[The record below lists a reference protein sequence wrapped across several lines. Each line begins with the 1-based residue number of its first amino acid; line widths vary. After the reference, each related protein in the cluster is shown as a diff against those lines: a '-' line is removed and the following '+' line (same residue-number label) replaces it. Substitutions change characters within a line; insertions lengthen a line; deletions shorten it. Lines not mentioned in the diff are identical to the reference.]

1 MSIVLGA
8 NENRYYET
16 LNRLFAITT
25 GLVILLCLFCLPLIQ
40 IDERDAML
48 YVGLLGISAAL
59 TIIKYVWLKNRISY
73 DHGYYITDVLN
84 PIMTGL
90 LIYISGRFGLYL
102 YFIFFLQLMGSIALL
117 RFRHVVVSATI
128 ISSISTYLFFIDD
141 TFQLGETERYAAG
154 LILLMVLFLMTAFTY
169 VVMQEQIR
177 VMLQVQHQKSL
188 FIQDVSHELRTP
200 LTVIK
205 GITGLMWQ
213 NRQAMDLEKAIS
225 TKPDSRLLEH
235 LNSATRDL
243 ETITERLS
251 MQSREQI
258 AAADH
263 DKVASAPVKKSAKT
277 KAEHLA
283 EK

>member
-8 NENRYYET
+8 NENKYYET
-16 LNRLFAITT
+16 LNRLFAITSVT
-25 GLVILLCLFCLPLIQ
+25 VIFLCLLCLPLIQ
-40 IDERDAML
+40 VSERDAML
-48 YVGLLGISAAL
+48 YLGLLGISTAL
-59 TIIKYVWLKNRISY
+59 TIIKYVWLKDKISY

-117 RFRHVVVSATI
+117 RFRHVVVSAVM
-128 ISSISTYLFFIDD
+128 ISTISTFLFFIDD
-141 TFQLGETERYAAG
+141 TFQLGDTERYVAG
-154 LILLMVLFLMTAFTY
+154 LVLLMVLFLMTVFTY

-177 VMLQVQHQKSL
+177 VMLQIQHQKSR

-205 GITGLMWQ
+205 GVTGLMRE
-213 NRQAMDLEKAIS
+213 NRQIAGLEQAIAA
-225 TKPDSRLLEH
+225 KPEERLLEH
-235 LNSATRDL
+235 LHSATQDL

-251 MQSREQI
+251 IQSRQQI
-258 AAADH
+258 APDDYNKAA
-263 DKVASAPVKKSAKT
+263 APIAAETTKSNQ
-277 KAEHLA
+277 
-283 EK
+283 